1 VAFDDFTFKMHT
13 QFSLNGRFSMQST
26 KLILGDGQAFDEN
39 RTSRP
44 YKWVQHLAGIDILP
58 EMSPVLLGQEARNT
72 DSAKSDAFVPDLS
85 LYRQQHRVQTVLQ
98 RIRLRKKAHLA
109 LA

>member
-1 VAFDDFTFKMHT
+1 
-13 QFSLNGRFSMQST
+13 MQST
-26 KLILGDGQAFDEN
+26 KLILGDGQAFDES

-44 YKWVQHLAGIDILP
+44 YKWVQHLAGVDILP
-58 EMSPVLLGQEARNT
+58 EVSPILFGQDSHNT
-72 DSAKSDAFVPDLS
+72 DSAKIDAPVPDLS

-98 RIRLRKKAHLA
+98 RIRARKKAHLA

>member
-1 VAFDDFTFKMHT
+1 MALLLKMHT
-13 QFSLNGRFSMQST
+13 QFSLYGRFSMQST
-26 KLILGDGQAFDEN
+26 KLVLGDGQTFDEN

-44 YKWVQHLAGIDILP
+44 YKWVQHLAGIDI
-58 EMSPVLLGQEARNT
+58 SPVLLGQEAHNT
-72 DSAKSDAFVPDLS
+72 DPAKSDTFVPDLS
-85 LYRQQHRVQTVLQ
+85 LYRQQHRVQTVLR